1 MAEPCYQPS
10 THIGQCKWN
19 FAIRGAQTLVALR
32 NAVQQRVVVRNAEK
46 SGTSFEMGEDAGRMF
61 VNFLPKISPP

>member
-19 FAIRGAQTLVALR
+19 LAIKGAQTLVALR
-32 NAVQQRVVVRNAEK
+32 NAVQQRVGLRNTEQ
-46 SGTSFEMGEDAGRMF
+46 SGTSYEIGEDAGRMF
-61 VNFLPKISPP
+61 VKFLLKIPPS